1 MEQLNGLAHCRLESS
16 LVYPGVRLTIGGA
29 SQNIESAINK
39 CVAVFDAEEHNIK
52 FV

>member
-1 MEQLNGLAHCRLESS
+1 
-16 LVYPGVRLTIGGA
+16 LVYPGVRLTIGGV
-29 SQNIESAINK
+29 SQNIEAAINK